1 MNYLFSGQI
10 GKWLHFISPWYI
22 FLLHSLKLKLRDYYS
37 YNMGEKEVH
46 AYFKGNKQYKIICI
60 KMYYVIQ
67 STLWGEIRP

>member
-1 MNYLFSGQI
+1 
-10 GKWLHFISPWYI
+10 
-22 FLLHSLKLKLRDYYS
+22 
-37 YNMGEKEVH
+37 MGEKEVH